1 MTMLVMRCLLFTA
14 EALAVST
21 LLPLLVFLIAAFFR
35 GRAALRHLLWLG
47 AFAVL
52 LILPLLALL
61 VPAQVMTLDPG
72 PAIPVVVTMAAPVT
86 ATYAESWSLEGIISA
101 LLAPLCALWL
111 AGMVFHLSR
120 LALGAYG
127 LHRLYARSVAFAGFD
142 DVRLGDGGPMTFGL
156 RKPVILLPR
165 AAAHWPQ
172 ARLDAVLRHERAH
185 IVRHDSITQLL
196 AELACAF
203 YWPNPLVW
211 LGARRLRRDAEIA
224 ADDAVLASGL
234 QASAYATQLVQVAA
248 EFAGS
253 PRLMAMAMAAGSTL
267 EARVTSVLSPEPSR
281 KGVSRMDA
289 LKLAALGSVA
299 AFALAMARPDL
310 AWAEAAP
317 LPPVAVTQPEAVQPM
332 DEVQAAPAPAEPSRH
347 GRHSARVARGDAP
360 DMPDAPAMPPVPP
373 MPAMPAM
380 PAMRAMPA
388 APPVPP
394 MPAIHVRVRDRSPEM
409 DARIERDLAR
419 AERDREHAMAQAERT
434 RERAQA
440 SLERARDE
448 SERAMEIARA
458 ESEKAL
464 DRARDQTERALE
476 QARAAQDSARNESRK
491 WVSESVRQ
499 SMKEAHPNTKVIVAQ
514 VRMEV
519 GKALAEARVS
529 REVAL
534 ADARRSVA
542 EAVKQAR
549 AEARAAIA
557 RAHENPPINE

>member
-21 LLPLLVFLIAAFFR
+21 LLPLLAFLIGAFFR

-61 VPAQVMTLDPG
+61 VPARVMTLDPG

-86 ATYAESWSLEGIISA
+86 ATYAESWSLEGIVSA
-101 LLAPLCALWL
+101 MLAPLCALWL

-127 LHRLYARSVAFAGFD
+127 LHRLYARSIAFAGLD

-185 IVRHDSITQLL
+185 IARHDSITQLL

-211 LGARRLRRDAEIA
+211 VAARRLRRDAEIA

-310 AWAEAAP
+310 AWAEP
-317 LPPVAVTQPEAVQPM
+317 VQPPVAVTQTNAAPTSVQ
-332 DEVQAAPAPAEPSRH
+332 DVQAPAALSRH
-347 GRHSARVARGDAP
+347 AHHAGRVARGDAP
-360 DMPDAPAMPPVPP
+360 DAPDVPDAPAMPPVPP

-380 PAMRAMPA
+380 PATPAMPA
-388 APPVPP
+388 MPPVPP
-394 MPAIHVRVRDRSPEM
+394 MPAMPIHRSA
-409 DARIERDLAR
+409 DASTERAIAR
-419 AERDREHAMAQAERT
+419 AERDRERAMAEAERA

-440 SLERARDE
+440 TLERARDE

-476 QARAAQDSARNESRK
+476 QARAAQDAARNESRK

-499 SMKEAHPNTKVIVAQ
+499 SMKDAGSNTKVIVAQ

-529 REVAL
+529 REAAL
-534 ADARRSVA
+534 ADAKRSVA
-542 EAVKQAR
+542 EAVNQAR
-549 AEARAAIA
+549 AEARAAIR
-557 RAHENPPINE
+557 RAHENPPTED

>member
-1 MTMLVMRCLLFTA
+1 MMTLLVMRCLLFTA

-21 LLPLLVFLIAAFFR
+21 VLPLLVFVIAAFLR
-35 GRAALRHLLWLG
+35 GRAALRHLLWL
-47 AFAVL
+47 ASFAVL
-52 LILPLLALL
+52 LALPLLALL

-72 PAIPVVVTMAAPVT
+72 PALPVVVTMAAPVT
-86 ATYAESWSLEGIISA
+86 ASYADSWSLDGIIAA

-120 LALGAYG
+120 LALGAHG
-127 LHRLYARSVAFAGFD
+127 LRRLYARSIGFAGMD

-185 IVRHDSITQLL
+185 IARHDSITQLL

-248 EFAGS
+248 EFAGR

-281 KGVSRMDA
+281 KGVSRLDA

-310 AWAEAAP
+310 AWAEVTTAK
-317 LPPVAVTQPEAVQPM
+317 LPPVAVTQPQEAADSAPM
-332 DEVQAAPAPAEPSRH
+332 AAPPRHVHRSARLVRAMPPAPAEPPLPAE
-347 GRHSARVARGDAP
+347 SAL
-360 DMPDAPAMPPVPP
+360 PPVPP
-373 MPAMPAM
+373 LPPASIAGIAPMAPLS
-380 PAMRAMPA
+380 PHA
-388 APPVPP
+388 A
-394 MPAIHVRVRDRSPEM
+394 RD
-409 DARIERDLAR
+409 A
-419 AERDREHAMAQAERT
+419 
-434 RERAQA
+434 ERAQDRA
-440 SLERARDE
+440 QERAQRD
-448 SERAMEIARA
+448 IARA
-458 ESEKAL
+458 QAHIA
-464 DRARDQTERALE
+464 RAQERAEADML
-476 QARAAQDSARNESRK
+476 QA
-491 WVSESVRQ
+491 
-499 SMKEAHPNTKVIVAQ
+499 
-514 VRMEV
+514 
-519 GKALAEARVS
+519 
-529 REVAL
+529 
-534 ADARRSVA
+534 
-542 EAVKQAR
+542 QAR
-549 AEARAAIA
+549 AEAKVERDQDQVEAAIA
-557 RAHENPPINE
+557 RAQADSDGSPDGHRRDAMRAAIRQVTDAARASTARVMTQVRLEVGRSLAEAKASRDAAIAEARRDIAAAKAQAQAARRRDMTPDED

>member
-21 LLPLLVFLIAAFFR
+21 LLPLLAFLIGAFFR
-35 GRAALRHLLWLG
+35 GRAALRHLLWLS
-47 AFAVL
+47 AFAML

-101 LLAPLCALWL
+101 MLAPLCALWL

-127 LHRLYARSVAFAGFD
+127 LHRLYARSTAFAGMD

-185 IVRHDSITQLL
+185 IRRHDSITQLL

-310 AWAEAAP
+310 AWAEP
-317 LPPVAVTQPEAVQPM
+317 VQLPVAVTQTGAVEPIAEA
-332 DEVQAAPAPAEPSRH
+332 QAAPAEPSRH
-347 GRHSARVARGDAP
+347 QRHSARVARGDV
-360 DMPDAPAMPPVPP
+360 PDAPDVPDVPGAPPMPPVPP
-373 MPAMPAM
+373 MPAMPATPAM
-380 PAMRAMPA
+380 PAM
-388 APPVPP
+388 PPVPP
-394 MPAIHVRVRDRSPEM
+394 MPVMHVVHRSPEM
-409 DARIERDLAR
+409 DAKIERAMAR
-419 AERDREHAMAQAERT
+419 AERDREHAMAEAERA

-499 SMKEAHPNTKVIVAQ
+499 SMKDARPNTKVIVAQ

-534 ADARRSVA
+534 ADAKRSVA

-549 AEARAAIA
+549 AEARAAIR
-557 RAHENPPINE
+557 RAHENPPTED

>member
-21 LLPLLVFLIAAFFR
+21 LLPLLAFLIGAFFR

-61 VPAQVMTLDPG
+61 VPARVMTLDPG

-86 ATYAESWSLEGIISA
+86 ATYAESWSLEGIVSA
-101 LLAPLCALWL
+101 MLAPLCALWL

-127 LHRLYARSVAFAGFD
+127 LHRLYARSIAFAGLD

-172 ARLDAVLRHERAH
+172 ARLDSVLRHERAH
-185 IVRHDSITQLL
+185 IARHDSITQLL

-211 LGARRLRRDAEIA
+211 VAARRLRRDAEIA

-310 AWAEAAP
+310 AWAEP
-317 LPPVAVTQPEAVQPM
+317 VQPPVAVTQTNAAPTSVQ
-332 DEVQAAPAPAEPSRH
+332 DVQAPAALSRH
-347 GRHSARVARGDAP
+347 AHHAGRVARGDAP
-360 DMPDAPAMPPVPP
+360 DAPDVPDAPAMPPVPP

-380 PAMRAMPA
+380 PATPAMPA
-388 APPVPP
+388 MPPVPP
-394 MPAIHVRVRDRSPEM
+394 MPAMPIHRSA
-409 DARIERDLAR
+409 DASTERAIAR
-419 AERDREHAMAQAERT
+419 AERDRERAMAEAERA

-440 SLERARDE
+440 TLERARDE

-476 QARAAQDSARNESRK
+476 QARAAQDAARNESRK

-499 SMKEAHPNTKVIVAQ
+499 SMKDAGSNTKVIVAQ

-529 REVAL
+529 REAAL
-534 ADARRSVA
+534 ADAKRSVA
-542 EAVKQAR
+542 EAVNQAR
-549 AEARAAIA
+549 AEARAAIR
-557 RAHENPPINE
+557 RAHENPPTED

>member
-1 MTMLVMRCLLFTA
+1 MTLFVMRCLLFTA

-21 LLPLLVFLIAAFFR
+21 LLPLLAFMIVAFFR
-35 GRAALRHLLWLG
+35 GRAALRHLLWLSV
-47 AFAVL
+47 FAVL

-86 ATYAESWSLEGIISA
+86 ATYADSWSLEGIVSA

-111 AGMVFHLSR
+111 AGMVFQLSR
-120 LALGAYG
+120 LALGAHG
-127 LHRLYARSVAFAGFD
+127 LRRLYARSTVFAD
-142 DVRLGDGGPMTFGL
+142 MEDVRLGDGGPMTFGL

-185 IVRHDSITQLL
+185 IARHDSITQLL

-234 QASAYATQLVQVAA
+234 QASAYATQLVQVAT

-310 AWAEAAP
+310 AWAEVAP
-317 LPPVAVTQPEAVQPM
+317 QPPVAVTQPEALEAV
-332 DEVQAAPAPAEPSRH
+332 DEAPVAPAEPTRDRH
-347 GRHSARVARGDAP
+347 HGTRVARDVPAAP
-360 DMPDAPAMPPVPP
+360 DMPPVPPVPAMPAMPP

-380 PAMRAMPA
+380 P
-388 APPVPP
+388 PVPS
-394 MPAIHVRVRDRSPEM
+394 MPVIHIHDRHRSPEM
-409 DARIERDLAR
+409 DAKMERDLAH
-419 AERDREHAMAQAERT
+419 AERERERAMAQAERS

-440 SLERARDE
+440 TLERAQARSEAELERARDE
-448 SERAMEIARA
+448 SERAMERVR
-458 ESEKAL
+458 E
-464 DRARDQTERALE
+464 QTERALE
-476 QARAAQDSARNESRK
+476 QAHAAQDSAESRK
-491 WVSESVRQ
+491 WLRESSHQ
-499 SMKEAHPNTKVIVAQ
+499 SMKEAGHNTAVILAQ

-519 GKALAEARVS
+519 GKAMAQARVS

-534 ADARRSVA
+534 ADAKRSVA
-542 EAVKQAR
+542 EAMKQAR
-549 AEARAAIA
+549 AQARAAI
-557 RAHENPPINE
+557 RRGGENSPTED

>member
-21 LLPLLVFLIAAFFR
+21 LLPLLAFLVGAFFR
-35 GRAALRHLLWLG
+35 GRAALRHLLWLS

-101 LLAPLCALWL
+101 MLAPLCALWL

-127 LHRLYARSVAFAGFD
+127 LHRLYARSTAFAGLD

-185 IVRHDSITQLL
+185 IRRHDSITQLL

-310 AWAEAAP
+310 AWAQP
-317 LPPVAVTQPEAVQPM
+317 VQPPEAVTQT
-332 DEVQAAPAPAEPSRH
+332 DAAPASVEDVQAPAAPSRH
-347 GRHSARVARGDAP
+347 AHHAARVARGDVPDAP
-360 DMPDAPAMPPVPP
+360 DVPDVPDAPAMPPVPP
-373 MPAMPAM
+373 MPAMSAAPAM
-380 PAMRAMPA
+380 
-388 APPVPP
+388 PPVPP
-394 MPAIHVRVRDRSPEM
+394 MPVMHSHRSAASEADR
-409 DARIERDLAR
+409 ERAMAR
-419 AERDREHAMAQAERT
+419 AERDRDHAMAEAERA

-440 SLERARDE
+440 SLDRARDE
-448 SERAMEIARA
+448 SERAMEIARV

-476 QARAAQDSARNESRK
+476 QARAAQKSAESRK

-499 SMKEAHPNTKVIVAQ
+499 SMKEAGSNTRVILAQ

-519 GKALAEARVS
+519 GRALAEARVS

-534 ADARRSVA
+534 ADAKRSVA
-542 EAVKQAR
+542 EAVKQAH
-549 AEARAAIA
+549 AEARAAIR
-557 RAHENPPINE
+557 RAHENPPTED